1 MDSIILGSLVVSLV
15 VATIF
20 WYKSNHAGKSPPG
33 PRGIPILGYLPFMSS
48 RNMLQQLADL
58 SQQYGPIYKLRLG
71 SKQAVVITSPSL
83 LKQVV
88 RDQDHI
94 FAHRDATAAALAF
107 SRGARDVVFSPP
119 NSSWRAMRKVLV
131 RETQSSAG
139 LDASRELR
147 RDEIR
152 KAVRSVYDKIGLPVA
167 FGQLVFQTEVSLL
180 MSLMWGGV
188 DHSGEGRERLGRE
201 FRAINSEISDLLG
214 KPNVSDLFPV
224 LSRLDLQG
232 VERQMGKVVD
242 SLDKI
247 LEEFISQHEKLSGSM
262 VKNEGRKDFLQIVLE
277 HKEKKDSDLPTLS
290 RDQIKSL
297 LAEIISGGSDTSA
310 TTVEFA
316 MSELL
321 NNPKAME
328 KAQKELSE
336 VVGMDKIVE
345 ESHLPK
351 LNFLNAV
358 IKETL
363 RLHPPVPLLVPRVPF
378 QTTTVGGYT
387 IPKGTKILLHVWAI
401 QRDPSIW
408 DNPGEFKPERFLLG
422 SRSLD
427 FKGNNFEF
435 IPFGSGRRMCPG
447 LPLAERMVAYFLASF
462 LHSFDW
468 KLVDG
473 KKLDMS
479 ESLGIVLQRTNSSVA
494 IPTLR
499 LSNTT
504 TTSLYV

>member
-1 MDSIILGSLVVSLV
+1 MDSIILGCVVVSLAIV
-15 VATIF
+15 VASILIC
-20 WYKSNHAGKSPPG
+20 WYKSKHGGKYPPG

-71 SKQAVVITSPSL
+71 SKLAVVITSPSL

-94 FAHRDATAAALAF
+94 FSHRDATAAALAY

-119 NSSWRAMRKVLV
+119 DSSWRAMRKVLV
-131 RETQSSAG
+131 RETQSTAG
-139 LDASRELR
+139 LDASRDLR
-147 RDEIR
+147 RDHIR
-152 KAVRSVYDKIGLPVA
+152 KAVRSVYDNVGRPFA
-167 FGQLVFQTEVSLL
+167 FGKLVFQTEVSLL

-188 DHSGEGRERLGRE
+188 DQETERLGTE
-201 FRAINSEISDLLG
+201 FRAINSEISHLLG

-262 VKNEGRKDFLQIVLE
+262 LKNEGRKDFLQIVLD
-277 HKEKKDSDLPTLS
+277 HKENKDSDLPTLS

-336 VVGMDKIVE
+336 VVGMDKIVQ

-387 IPKGTKILLHVWAI
+387 IPKGTKILLNVWAI
-401 QRDPSIW
+401 QRDPTIW
-408 DNPGEFKPERFLLG
+408 DNPGEFKPERFLVG
-422 SRSLD
+422 STSLD

-447 LPLAERMVAYFLASF
+447 LPLAERMVAYLLASF

-468 KLVDG
+468 KLADG

-479 ESLGIVLQRTNSSVA
+479 QSLGIVLQKTNSSVA
-494 IPTLR
+494 IPRLR

-504 TTSLYV
+504 SLYM